1 MNTSDR
7 YTRNTR
13 IAVVEQTV
21 ASFFSLAFTVSS
33 TFLSR
38 RSWGILGSSMGLC
51 TPELL
56 AEGAGGPGV
65 SSLSTAITCISES
78 TTVSPEA

>member
-1 MNTSDR
+1 MDWW
-7 YTRNTR
+7 TRNTTT
-13 IAVVEQTV
+13 AAVEQTV
-21 ASFFSLAFTVSS
+21 ASFFSLAFTVSRS
-33 TFLSR
+33 FLGR
-38 RSWGILGSSMGLC
+38 GSWGVLGSSMGLC

-56 AEGAGGPGV
+56 AEVAGGPGV